1 MSVSATPTAP
11 ASAADL
17 LRERLAS
24 LEPELV
30 ELYDESHE
38 HTGHAGARDG
48 GGHFQL
54 TIVSRRFAG
63 LTRIARHRLVY
74 QAVGDLIPARVH
86 ALAITA
92 HTPEEMDAA
101 FAR

>member
-1 MSVSATPTAP
+1 MSATPTVR
-11 ASAADL
+11 ASIADL
-17 LRERLAS
+17 LRERLAV
-24 LEPELV
+24 LGPDLL

-38 HTGHAGARDG
+38 HAGHAGAREG
-48 GGHFQL
+48 GGHFRL

-63 LTRIARHRLVY
+63 LSRIGRHRLVY
-74 QAVGDLIPARVH
+74 QAVGDLIPGRVH

-92 HTPEEMDAA
+92 YTPEEVDAA

>member
-1 MSVSATPTAP
+1 VTATPTVHAGT
-11 ASAADL
+11 AEL

-24 LEPELV
+24 LEPDLIEI
-30 ELYDESHE
+30 YDDSHE
-38 HTGHAGARDG
+38 HAGHAGARDG

-63 LTRIARHRLVY
+63 ASRVARHRLVY

-86 ALAITA
+86 ALAICA

-101 FAR
+101 F

>member
-1 MSVSATPTAP
+1 VSATPTAH
-11 ASAADL
+11 AGTAEL
-17 LRERLAS
+17 LRARLAS
-24 LEPELV
+24 LEPALLEI
-30 ELYDESHE
+30 YDDSRE
-38 HTGHAGARDG
+38 HAGHAGARDG

-63 LTRIARHRLVY
+63 VSRVARHRLVY

-92 HTPEEMDAA
+92 HTPEEMEAS

>member
-1 MSVSATPTAP
+1 MSATRTAQ
-11 ASAADL
+11 ASTADL
-17 LRERLAS
+17 LRQRLAS
-24 LEPELV
+24 LEPDLV
-30 ELYDESHE
+30 ELYDESDE
-38 HTGHAGARDG
+38 HAGHAGAREG

-63 LTRIARHRLVY
+63 ASRIARHRLVY

-101 FAR
+101 FPR

>member
-1 MSVSATPTAP
+1 VA
-11 ASAADL
+11 L

-24 LEPELV
+24 LAPDLIEIH
-30 ELYDESHE
+30 DESGE
-38 HTGHAGARDG
+38 HAGHAGARDG

-63 LTRIARHRLVY
+63 ASRIARHRLVY

-86 ALAITA
+86 ALAIAA
-92 HTPEEMDAA
+92 HTPEEMDAG
-101 FAR
+101 F